1 MRGGAWASTAREEVH
16 YDKSKYAS
24 NAANPSAERSAAR
37 SSAIYSLSARIGDEQ
52 QARGMTPTVTAAT
65 FWLWDVLGIFIIVGP
80 LVYFYKLL
88 HAMNDLSA
96 DYNARG

>member
-37 SSAIYSLSARIGDEQ
+37 SSAIYS
-52 QARGMTPTVTAAT
+52 TAAT

-88 HAMNDLSA
+88 HAMNNLSA

>member
-24 NAANPSAERSAAR
+24 NAANPSAERSV
-37 SSAIYSLSARIGDEQ
+37 
-52 QARGMTPTVTAAT
+52 ARGMTPTVTAAT

>member
-1 MRGGAWASTAREEVH
+1 MRGGAWASTAREEAH

-37 SSAIYSLSARIGDEQ
+37 SSAIYS
-52 QARGMTPTVTAAT
+52 TAAT
-65 FWLWDVLGIFIIVGP
+65 FWLWNVLGIFIIVGP